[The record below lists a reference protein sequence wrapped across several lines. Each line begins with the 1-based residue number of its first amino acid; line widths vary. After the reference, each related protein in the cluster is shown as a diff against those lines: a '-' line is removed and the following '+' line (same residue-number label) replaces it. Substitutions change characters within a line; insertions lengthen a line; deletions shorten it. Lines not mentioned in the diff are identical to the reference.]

1 MGGVILVGMMGSGK
15 TTVGRELAARLEVP
29 FKDTDKML
37 AYILGRPEHELFRY
51 LGEEAYRQH
60 ETRLLRDLELDDAV
74 LSTGGGIV
82 TCEENWVEL
91 RRLGTTVFLDVD
103 GDVLKNR
110 LRTAKKRRPLLEV
123 PDWEDALS
131 RLLHERRE
139 QYEKADVHVRLQAEE
154 IEEVVEIVLEELKG
168 DDRHP

>member
-1 MGGVILVGMMGSGK
+1 MGSVILVGMMGSGK
-15 TTVGRELAARLEVP
+15 TTVGRELAVRLDLP

-37 AYILGRPEHELFRY
+37 AYLLGRPEHELFRF
-51 LGEEAYRQH
+51 LGEETYRQH
-60 ETRLLRDLELDDAV
+60 ESRLLRDLEQGDTV

-82 TCEENWVEL
+82 TCEENWVEM

-123 PDWEDALS
+123 PDWEDRLS
-131 RLLHERRE
+131 QLLRDRRQ
-139 QYEKADVHVRLQAEE
+139 QYEKADLHIRLKTEE
-154 IEEVVEIVLEELKG
+154 IEQVVEIVLGELKG
-168 DDRHP
+168 HDRQP